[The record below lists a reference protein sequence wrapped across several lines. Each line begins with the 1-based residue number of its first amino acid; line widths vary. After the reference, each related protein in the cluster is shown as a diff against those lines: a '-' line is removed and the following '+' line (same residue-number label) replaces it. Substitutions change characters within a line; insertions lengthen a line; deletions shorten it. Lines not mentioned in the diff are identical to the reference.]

1 MSGQKE
7 LKKQDGACPYAKKC
21 GGCTYQGKTYEEQ
34 LKIKQK
40 YVSGL
45 LGKFGKVAPILGA
58 ECPEHYRN
66 KVHGVFGRD
75 KKGNVFT
82 GIYEENSHRIVPVED
97 CLIEDERA
105 TAILKT
111 LCIMAKQFKLQ
122 IYDEDRETGLLRH
135 ALIRVGRTTGEIMV
149 VLVLSSPIMPS
160 KNNFT
165 KELCR
170 RHPEI
175 TTIVLNVNEKRTS
188 MVLGSRNIVL
198 YGKGYIED
206 MLCGL
211 KFRISPNSFY
221 QINSEQ
227 TERLY
232 RTAIDF
238 AGLTGKERV
247 IDAYCGIGTIGASA
261 AGRAAEV
268 LGVEL
273 NKDAVKDAVTNAKIN
288 QLKNIRFWNEDAGK
302 YMVRMA
308 ENHEHADVVF
318 MDPPR
323 SGSTPEFINSVHALK
338 PKKVVY
344 VSCDPATLQRD
355 LELFVKKGWKAHK
368 IQPVDMFPYTGHVES
383 CVLLERESNRKAD
396 SYAKLNV
403 KMEDYYRI
411 KDSKGG
417 EADG

>member
-97 CLIEDERA
+97 CLIEDEQA

-188 MVLGSRNIVL
+188 MVLGSRNVVL

-206 MLCGL
+206 VLCGL
-211 KFRISPNSFY
+211 RFRISPNSFY

-232 RTAIDF
+232 RKAIEF

-247 IDAYCGIGTIGASA
+247 IDAYCGIGTIGASV

-355 LELFVKKGWKAHK
+355 LELFVKKGWKVHK
-368 IQPVDMFPYTGHVES
+368 IQPVDMFPYTGHVE
-383 CVLLERESNRKAD
+383 CIALLQLSNRKAD
-396 SYAKLNV
+396 SYVKLNV

-411 KDSKGG
+411 KDAEKKTD
-417 EADG
+417 E